1 MIISNS
7 TPLIAF
13 ARIGNLALL
22 KDIVGKPVI
31 PAAVEREITEYGCGK
46 TGSVDLAKE
55 AWISVRSVKS
65 EHSVRL
71 LLSTLDRG
79 EAEVIVLA
87 LEHPGCLVLIDE
99 LAGRQVAESIGLSIT
114 GSVGILIHAKESGKI
129 KNVRPYLDEMIR
141 RGIHY
146 SRRFVDEVLKRVGE
160 L

>member
-13 ARIGNLALL
+13 ARIGRLDLL
-22 KDIVGKPVI
+22 KEIAGNLVI
-31 PAAVEREITEYGCGK
+31 PTAVEREISEYGCGK

-55 AWISVRSVKS
+55 SWITVRSVQS
-65 EHSVRL
+65 EDSVRL
-71 LLSTLDRG
+71 LLSVLDRG

-87 LEHPGCLVLIDE
+87 LEHPECLVLIDE
-99 LAGRQVAESIGLSIT
+99 LTGRQVAESMGLSVT

-129 KNVRPYLDEMIR
+129 KNVRPYLDEMMR
-141 RGIHY
+141 RGIRY
-146 SRRFVDEVLKRVGE
+146 SRRFIDEVLRKVGE